1 LGQRSAIEDADV
13 LVAYSDFARFQNAFQ
28 AALQSA
34 SQVLQPSL
42 LDFLR

>member
-1 LGQRSAIEDADV
+1 MMQRSDIEDADV
-13 LVAYSDFARFQNAFQ
+13 LAAYSDFARFQYAFQ

-34 SQVLQPSL
+34 SQVVQPSL